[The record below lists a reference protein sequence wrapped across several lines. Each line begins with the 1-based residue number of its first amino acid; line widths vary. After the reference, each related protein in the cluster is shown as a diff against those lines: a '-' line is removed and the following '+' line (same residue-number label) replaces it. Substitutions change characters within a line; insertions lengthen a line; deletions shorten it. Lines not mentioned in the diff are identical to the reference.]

1 MKPVLTIAVVTETY
15 PPEVNGVAHT
25 IGHLVQGLRQRGH
38 QVQVIRPQQNK
49 RDLPDC
55 ETRQVL
61 VRGVGIPRYQELKLG
76 LPAKR
81 RLLRLWREQTP
92 DLVHIVT
99 EGPLGASAL
108 RAARMLG
115 LPVSSG
121 FHTNFHS
128 YSRHYG
134 LGFMSR
140 LVAGYLRSLH
150 NQTDCTIVPTQAMR
164 QQLSDRGFNNL
175 AVVGRGIDTT
185 LFNPAR
191 RSAAQRAAWGCK
203 ADELVLLY
211 VGRLARE
218 KNLDLF
224 VTAAHAMRQRNR
236 ETKVVL
242 VGDGPA
248 GAALR
253 RAHPEFVFAGM
264 QTGEALAGMY
274 ASADVFLFPS
284 LSETFGNVTLEALV
298 SGLAVVAFDYA
309 AAAEVIQQ
317 GVCGLLAACDDP
329 DQFIAAAV
337 SLAIAPERVAGLRR
351 AARAAAEGLSW
362 ERIYQEMEFTLGEV
376 IQRHRLSRTVV
387 GVRPYW
393 RRSRS

>member
-1 MKPVLTIAVVTETY
+1 MNPVLTIAVVTETY

-38 QVQVIRPQQNK
+38 QIQVIRPRQSEQ
-49 RDLPDC
+49 DLPEC

-115 LPVSSG
+115 VPVSSG

-134 LGFMSR
+134 LGFMSK

-191 RSAAQRAAWGCK
+191 RSASQRAAWGCK

-218 KNLDLF
+218 KNLELF
-224 VTAAHAMRQRNR
+224 VTAANAMRQRNPDIR
-236 ETKVVL
+236 VVL

-264 QTGEALAGMY
+264 QTREALAGMY

-284 LSETFGNVTLEALV
+284 LSETFGNVTLEALA

-309 AAAEVIQQ
+309 AAAEVIGH
-317 GVCGLLAACDDP
+317 GVCGLLAPCDDP
-329 DQFIAAAV
+329 DQFVAAAV
-337 SLAIAPERVAGLRR
+337 SLALAPERVAALRR
-351 AARAAAEGLSW
+351 AARDAAEGLSW
-362 ERIYQEMEFTLGEV
+362 ERIYQEMEFTFGEV
-376 IQRHRLSRTVV
+376 IQRHRLNRAAVA
-387 GVRPYW
+387 VRPYW